1 MTTTAQPTPSDE
13 RGLLLAAFA
22 RGVRP
27 SLVVSPAD
35 WGRDN
40 FIVPVGERKGQ
51 LLDLSLTPY
60 VVEPLNMLRL
70 DSPWTEIAVK
80 KSSQTGFS
88 TLGLVWLFCLIATA
102 PDDMMIVQPSL
113 TAAKD
118 FNSEKL
124 DPAIRATKSVAAR
137 VRPQRSRSEDG
148 SKTLEKKFPGGR
160 LVLTGANSATD
171 LSAKTVRFALAD
183 EVDRWPADIDGQGD
197 PMGLLDARQVSFT
210 RTGSHKK
217 LVVSTPT
224 NKGSSR
230 IDRAYAAGDQR
241 KWFMPCPHCG
251 TEIAFEFSQL
261 RGERVAP
268 FAAHYMAQCCGAQID
283 AWRQRDMVLAGH
295 WKPTQPGPGRYPS
308 YFINALSSLL
318 TSWDEMW
325 KKHLECNGDPLAE
338 KGFANL
344 WLGES
349 YEEIGSDLDPARIAV
364 RIEDYQRNV
373 VPAWVGRLVLA
384 ADTQDDRFEW
394 ALWGFGPASGGAA
407 VEQTLIAA
415 GEIAG
420 DLHEDKPWDE
430 LDALSKRPW
439 PHAGGKE
446 FVADL
451 AVVDTGGHFTQRA
464 YRFVHRKSRWR
475 GIKGSSDRAALPLS
489 TPRRFEVKNAL
500 GRLLFRVPI
509 YFVGAY
515 DLKLWL
521 SHALKCIE
529 SDKPLLGGLRLTK
542 DIADEAYLEQMTAEV
557 LVPRERRDGMVVKE
571 WKKIRPRNEALD
583 LAVYARA
590 IAFGAHPNGL
600 SVDRFSPAR
609 WAAILADR
617 HAVIDAQS
625 DLFAPES
632 PAAEI
637 DAAPLAAPAAA
648 DPTEPPAPPP
658 ASPTRKRFSDIAE
671 RFNRS

>member
-1 MTTTAQPTPSDE
+1 MTAATLPTPSDE

-27 SLVVSPAD
+27 SPVVSPAE

-40 FIVPVGERKGQ
+40 FIVPVGPQKGQ
-51 LLDLSLTPY
+51 PLDLSLTPHL
-60 VVEPLNMLRL
+60 VEPLEMLRV
-70 DSPWTEIAVK
+70 DSPWTQIAAK
-80 KSSQTGFS
+80 KSGQSAFS
-88 TLGLVWLFCLIATA
+88 TLGLVWLMCLIDTA

-118 FNSEKL
+118 FNSERL
-124 DPAIRATKSVAAR
+124 DPLIKSVR
-137 VRPQRSRSEDG
+137 VIANKVRAQKSRDADG

-160 LVLTGANSATD
+160 LVLTGANSSTD
-171 LSAKTVRFALAD
+171 LSAKTIRYMLRD
-183 EVDRWPADIDGQGD
+183 EVDRWPADLDGQGD
-197 PMGLLDARQVSFT
+197 PMELCDARQLAFT
-210 RTGSHKK
+210 RSGTHKS
-217 LVVSTPT
+217 LVISTPT
-224 NKGSSR
+224 NKGASR
-230 IDRAYAAGDQR
+230 IDVAYAAGDQR
-241 KWFMPCPHCG
+241 KWFVRCPHCDA
-251 TEIAFEFSQL
+251 EITFEFSQL
-261 RGERVAP
+261 RGEPHPP
-268 FAAHYMAQCCGAQID
+268 FDAHYMAQCCGAQID
-283 AWRQRDMVLAGH
+283 SWQQRDMVLRGV
-295 WKPTQPGPGRYPS
+295 WKPTHLGPGRQPS
-308 YFINALSSLL
+308 YFFNSLSSLL
-318 TSWDEMW
+318 TSWDEIW
-325 KKHLECNGDPLAE
+325 GKYLDSRDDPLKE

-349 YEEIGSDLDPARIAV
+349 YEDVGSDLDPARIAV
-364 RIEDYQRNV
+364 RIEDYQRDV
-373 VPAWVGRLVLA
+373 IPPWVGRLVLA

-420 DLHEDKPWDE
+420 DLHEDKPWDD
-430 LDALSKRPW
+430 LDALSKHPW
-439 PHAGGKE
+439 PHAGGKA
-446 FVADL
+446 FVADV
-451 AVVDTGGHFTQRA
+451 AMIDTGGHFTQRA
-464 YRFVHRKSRWR
+464 YRFVHKKARWR
-475 GIKGSSDRAALPLS
+475 GIKGSSDRAAMALS

-509 YFVGAY
+509 YFVGTY

-557 LVPRERRDGMVVKE
+557 LAPRERRDGMVVKE

-590 IAFGAHPNGL
+590 GAYGAHPNGL
-600 SVDRFSPAR
+600 GVDRLSPAR

-617 HAVIDAQS
+617 HGLIDAQS
-625 DLFAPES
+625 DLFAPE
-632 PAAEI
+632 ALAVATE
-637 DAAPLAAPAAA
+637 APPEATVRPT
-648 DPTEPPAPPP
+648 PTEPPAPPP

-671 RFNRS
+671 RFNPS